1 VAIDKDI
8 ENKKEKHYRFS
19 DEVYEQKFRECK
31 FPPLYFSHEAHL
43 RLAYIHLNKYGL
55 EQSIENMCTQIYD
68 FAIKY
73 GATMKF
79 NATVT
84 YASLQIMSQ
93 YMNKGVS
100 QNFPD
105 LMLEF
110 PHLLQNFKAEIQ
122 KHYSWDVFRSPEA
135 KAKIHQPDLKAFG
148 SSNTNIHL

>member
-1 VAIDKDI
+1 VTTNKDI
-8 ENKKEKHYRFS
+8 NCKTEKHYRFS
-19 DEVYEQKFRECK
+19 DEVYEQRFRDGK

-43 RLAYIHLNKYGL
+43 RLAYIHLSKYGL
-55 EQSIENMCTQIYD
+55 KQAIENMCTQIYN

-84 YASLQIMSQ
+84 YASLQIMHK
-93 YMNKGVS
+93 YMNKGLS
-100 QNFPD
+100 QNFSD

-110 PHLLQNFKAEIQ
+110 PHLLKNFKAEIQ

-148 SSNTNIHL
+148 SSSTNIHL

>member
-1 VAIDKDI
+1 VAVEKHIQ
-8 ENKKEKHYRFS
+8 NKKEKHYRFS
-19 DEVYEQKFRECK
+19 DEVYEQKFRECT

-43 RLAYIHLNKYGL
+43 RLAYIHLENYGL
-55 EQSIENMCTQIYD
+55 EQSIKNMCTQIYD

-84 YASLQIMSQ
+84 YAALQIMNQ
-93 YMNKGVS
+93 YRNKGIS
-100 QNFPD
+100 DNFPD

-110 PHLLQNFKAEIQ
+110 PHLLKNFKAEIQ

-135 KAKIHQPDLKAFG
+135 KSKIHQPDLEPFLEKV
-148 SSNTNIHL
+148 NP